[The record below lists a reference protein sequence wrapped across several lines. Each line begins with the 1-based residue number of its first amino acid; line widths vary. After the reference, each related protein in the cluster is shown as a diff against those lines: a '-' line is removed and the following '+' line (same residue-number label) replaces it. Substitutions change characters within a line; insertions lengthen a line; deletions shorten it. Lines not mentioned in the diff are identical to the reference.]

1 MQSLI
6 DKAQVLIEALPYI
19 QRFDDKI
26 FVIKYGGA
34 AMVDEDLKRSFCQDV
49 TLLKFI
55 GLNPIVVHGG
65 GPQIGSVLSQMGKES
80 KFIDGMRVTDEETM
94 NVVEMV
100 LAGKVNA
107 EIVSMIN
114 SLGGKAVGL
123 SGKDGN
129 LLMARKMEMRSV
141 ARDGNPPEII
151 DLGRVGE
158 VTHVDP
164 TVLTALGREE
174 FIPVIAPVGVD
185 ADGNTYNI
193 NADVVAGHVAGAL
206 DAEKLILLTDV
217 EGVKAR
223 DGRLFTAINAKEAE
237 RHIGEGAITG
247 GMIPKINCCLRALHE
262 GVRSA
267 HIIDGR
273 VPHAL
278 LLEIFTDV
286 GIGTKIMRRGP
297 VKVEAGKVR
306 GKGK

>member
-1 MQSLI
+1 MKKFI
-6 DKAQVLIEALPYI
+6 GRAQVLIEALPYI
-19 QRFDDKI
+19 QRFNNKV

-65 GPQIGSVLSQMGKES
+65 GPQIGTVLKQMGKES
-80 KFIDGMRVTDEETM
+80 KFVDGMRVTDEETM

-100 LAGKVNA
+100 LSGKVNA
-107 EIVSMIN
+107 EIVSKIN
-114 SLGGKAVGL
+114 ELGGRAVGL

-129 LLMARKMEMRSV
+129 LLRARKMEMRRV
-141 ARDGNPPEII
+141 PKDGNPPELI

-158 VTHVDP
+158 VEHVDP
-164 TVLTALGREE
+164 SVLIALEQKQ

-193 NADVVAGHVAGAL
+193 NADFVAGQVAGAL

-217 EGVKAR
+217 EGVK
-223 DGRLFTAINAKEAE
+223 DTKGDLITNLGITEAE
-237 RHIGEGAITG
+237 KAMKAGVIKG
-247 GMIPKINCCLRALHE
+247 GMLPKIECCIAALRS
-262 GVRSA
+262 GVRST
-267 HIIDGR
+267 HVIDGR
-273 VPHAL
+273 VEHAL

-286 GIGTKIMRRGP
+286 GIGTQITRSVRKKTRKGP
-297 VKVEAGKVR
+297 RPAP
-306 GKGK
+306 

>member
-1 MQSLI
+1 MESFI
-6 DKAQVLIEALPYI
+6 EKAQVLIEALPYI

-34 AMVDEDLKRSFCQDV
+34 AMVDEDLKHSFCQDV

-65 GPQIGSVLSQMGKES
+65 GPQIGQVLKQMGKES

-107 EIVSMIN
+107 QIVSMIN
-114 SLGGKAVGL
+114 RLGGKAVGL

-129 LLMARKMEMRSV
+129 LLLARKMEARSV
-141 ARDGNPPEII
+141 AREGLPPEVV

-158 VTHVDP
+158 VAHVNP

-174 FIPVIAPVGVD
+174 FIPVIAPIGVD

-193 NADVVAGHVAGAL
+193 NADVVAGQVAGAL

-217 EGVKAR
+217 EGVKAE
-223 DGRLFTAINAKEAE
+223 DGRLFTSLNAAQAV
-237 RHIGEGAITG
+237 RHIKEGTITG
-247 GMIPKINCCLRALHE
+247 GMIPKINCCIGALHE

-273 VPHAL
+273 TPHAL

-286 GIGTKIMRRGP
+286 GIGTQIMRHGP
-297 VKVEAGKVR
+297 VRVAGRNAK

>member
-1 MQSLI
+1 MKKFI
-6 DKAQVLIEALPYI
+6 GRAQVLIEALPYI
-19 QRFDDKI
+19 QRFNDKV

-65 GPQIGSVLSQMGKES
+65 GPQIGTVLKQMGKES
-80 KFIDGMRVTDEETM
+80 QFVDGMRVTDEETM

-100 LAGKVNA
+100 LSGKVNA
-107 EIVSMIN
+107 EIVSKIN
-114 SLGGKAVGL
+114 ELGGRAVGL

-129 LLMARKMEMRSV
+129 LLRARKMEMRRV
-141 ARDGNPPEII
+141 PKDANPPELI

-158 VTHVDP
+158 VEHVDP
-164 TVLTALGREE
+164 SVLIALEE
-174 FIPVIAPVGVD
+174 KQFIPVIAPVGVD

-193 NADVVAGHVAGAL
+193 NADFVAGHVAGAL

-217 EGVKAR
+217 EGVK
-223 DGRLFTAINAKEAE
+223 DTKGNLITNLGITEAE
-237 RHIGEGAITG
+237 KAMKAGVIKG
-247 GMIPKINCCLRALHE
+247 GMLPKIECCIGALRS

-267 HIIDGR
+267 HVIDGR
-273 VPHAL
+273 VEHAL

-286 GIGTKIMRRGP
+286 GIGTQITRS
-297 VKVEAGKVR
+297 VR
-306 GKGK
+306 KKSGKGPGPAP